1 MSMNVNLED
10 NESKNKKLKIFYIG
24 IISLCIIA
32 IIIAVSI
39 QLIKEN
45 ITPQVPIDDSK
56 IQEYK
61 AKFNNV
67 FQNKVNYLENN
78 SYKINK
84 IDKEKEI
91 VYAGYEE
98 KKSKVSDY
106 NLNVCIPYINIDN
119 DIIRKYNNEI
129 KEVFEQTAKDILNS
143 RNQNIVYTVTYSAYV
158 TNNILSIVIRSTLK
172 QGENPQRDMVQTYN
186 YNLTTQKE
194 YTFEDMLN
202 LKNISR
208 QQANNT
214 ISTEIKRIE
223 KQVNERAE
231 LGYSVY
237 KRDSSDLMYNV
248 DNITEFFLGEDDVL
262 YVIFAYGNQNQ
273 TNEMDLIIM

>member
-24 IISLCIIA
+24 IISLCTVA

-45 ITPQVPIDDSK
+45 ITPQTPIDDGK
-56 IQEYK
+56 MQEYK
-61 AKFNNV
+61 TKFNNV

-84 IDKEKEI
+84 IDNEKEI
-91 VYAGYEE
+91 VYVGYEE

-119 DIIRKYNNEI
+119 DTTRKYNNEI

-237 KRDSSDLMYNV
+237 KRDSSDQMYNV